1 MISVI
6 NSSNDSLDLLVKL
19 IGVDLTIFDNKKFD
33 RDRHKAKQLLE
44 RAR

>member
-19 IGVDLTIFDNKKFD
+19 IGVNLTIFDNKKMNVYD
-33 RDRHKAKQLLE
+33 LAINYQN
-44 RAR
+44 